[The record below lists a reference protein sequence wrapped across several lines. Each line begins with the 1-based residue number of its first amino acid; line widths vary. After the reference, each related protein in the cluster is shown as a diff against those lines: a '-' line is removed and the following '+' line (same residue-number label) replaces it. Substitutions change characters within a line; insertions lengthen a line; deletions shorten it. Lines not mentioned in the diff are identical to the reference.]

1 MEFVYLTIVGVP
13 MLVFI
18 FRIAIY
24 EFQQGNENP
33 LWGKFL
39 AAFFLICC
47 GIVLLINGLSNVEG
61 LAALIGI
68 VSLTIAALTAKKS

>member
-1 MEFVYLTIVGVP
+1 MEFILITIVGVP

-24 EFQQGNENP
+24 DFQQGNENP
-33 LWGKFL
+33 VWGRFL
-39 AAFFLICC
+39 VGFFVIFC
-47 GIVLLINGLSNVEG
+47 GIVLLINGLSNVDG

-68 VSLTIAALTAKKS
+68 VSLTLAILTAKKS